1 MVPKTVPWKWKYM
14 SDTEINPANNWIV
27 HWLRWIKS
35 QASVQGGEMGN
46 FGFALLQW
54 WQGSW
59 ISGRRL
65 TPKNKYHIYNSS
77 RWLDRLNLIH
87 GMSKQPHVFAR
98 VSGWG
103 MDHVHVSLS
112 ELFVCFANTRHHFVS
127 WNWTIG
133 SFKMHW
139 SSMCSWQNQCVS
151 GCYSIGN
158 DTIFYWIVQKKA
170 KVRSRHIYVNAN
182 RTSTRI
188 LTLTGMCTLCKV
200 SLYAFTRFLGLNI
213 HAWLLTKQNDHKSKA
228 PTNPAARKQNQTQ
241 QNQAIKHAL
250 TSYKKITFPR
260 PTTPTHMLS
269 RRQQQST
276 KPTFWWQFHWTLR
289 YERWVP
295 SCISSPFRCR
305 RPECSCEED
314 K

>member
-1 MVPKTVPWKWKYM
+1 MKVKVHVRDWNQSCKQLNSSLTSLGKKPSICSRRRNGQFRLCSPPMMARQLDLWAAPDAKEQIPHLYSSAVP
-14 SDTEINPANNWIV
+14 
-27 HWLRWIKS
+27 
-35 QASVQGGEMGN
+35 
-46 FGFALLQW
+46 
-54 WQGSW
+54 
-59 ISGRRL
+59 
-65 TPKNKYHIYNSS
+65 NSS

-158 DTIFYWIVQKKA
+158 DTIFYCIVQKKA

-289 YERWVP
+289 YARWVP

>member
-1 MVPKTVPWKWKYM
+1 MECQNNHMCLLGSLAEAWTMFTCRFLSCSSVSRTPGTILYPE
-14 SDTEINPANNWIV
+14 TEPLV
-27 HWLRWIKS
+27 HSRCTEAPCVHDRI
-35 QASVQGGEMGN
+35 SVSVDVIQSVMIP
-46 FGFALLQW
+46 F
-54 WQGSW
+54 
-59 ISGRRL
+59 
-65 TPKNKYHIYNSS
+65 
-77 RWLDRLNLIH
+77 
-87 GMSKQPHVFAR
+87 
-98 VSGWG
+98 
-103 MDHVHVSLS
+103 
-112 ELFVCFANTRHHFVS
+112 
-127 WNWTIG
+127 
-133 SFKMHW
+133 
-139 SSMCSWQNQCVS
+139 
-151 GCYSIGN
+151 
-158 DTIFYWIVQKKA
+158 FYWIVQKKA

-182 RTSTRI
+182 RTWTRI

-289 YERWVP
+289 YARWVP